1 MWAAADLPRAPV
13 GDFPPAWASAWGD
26 DPCGLWADLTVA
38 GISQRLR
45 WIEPGHFTMGSS
57 TEERRGIDDQEIRE
71 WADQNEAPRHRVTI
85 SRGFWLAD
93 TPCTQALW
101 TALLGG
107 ENPSQFQTGD
117 DAAQRPVERLD
128 WVAAE
133 TWLAALKRQLPE
145 ADPQLPTDAQWEYAC
160 RAGSL
165 TAYAWGDAADTRLAN
180 MAQSVGQT
188 TPVKRYPSNAWGLYD
203 MHGNVWEWCADD
215 QRSFADRP
223 EVDPL
228 GGTEGGARVLRGGAW
243 NDRAARARAAYRL
256 RDQRGSAWHDDGFRF
271 ALRSPSPAGGAGGR

>member
-1 MWAAADLPRAPV
+1 MWAAAEWARAPV

-26 DPCGLWADLTVA
+26 DPYGLWADLTVA
-38 GISQRLR
+38 GVSQRLR
-45 WIEPGHFTMGSS
+45 WVEPGDFTMGSS
-57 TEERRGIDDQEIRE
+57 LEERRRIADKDLRK
-71 WADQNEAPRHRVTI
+71 WADQNEAPQHRVTI

-101 TALLGG
+101 LAVLGG
-107 ENPSQFQTGD
+107 ENPSSFQAGD
-117 DAAQRPVERLD
+117 DAAQRPVERVD

-133 TWLAALKRQLPE
+133 AFLAALKRQLPE
-145 ADPQLPTDAQWEYAC
+145 ADPLLPTDAQWEYAC

-180 MAQSVGQT
+180 MAQTVAQT
-188 TPVKRYPSNAWGLYD
+188 TPVKRYPPNPWGLYD

-215 QRSFADRP
+215 RRRFVDSP
-223 EVDPL
+223 EVDPS
-228 GGTEGGARVLRGGAW
+228 GATEGDFRVLRGGAW
-243 NDRAARARAAYRL
+243 SDLAALARAACRNL
-256 RDQRGSAWHDDGFRF
+256 DPRGRARHYSGFRL

>member
-26 DPCGLWADLTVA
+26 DPYGLWADLTVA

-57 TEERRGIDDQEIRE
+57 TEERRRIDDKEIRE
-71 WADQNEAPRHRVTI
+71 WADRNEAPQHRVTI

-101 TALLGG
+101 TALLGV
-107 ENPSQFQTGD
+107 ENPSRFQAGD
-117 DAAQRPVERLD
+117 DAAQRPVERVD

-133 TWLAALKRQLPE
+133 TCLAALKRQLPE

-160 RAGSL
+160 RAGNL
-165 TAYAWGDAADTRLAN
+165 TAYAWGDAAETRLAN

-188 TPVKRYPSNAWGLYD
+188 TAVKRYPANPWGLYD
-203 MHGNVWEWCADD
+203 LHGNVWEWCADD
-215 QRSFADRP
+215 RRSFVDRP
-223 EVDPL
+223 EVDPS
-228 GGTEGGARVLRGGAW
+228 GGAEGATRVLRGGSWDFPAG
-243 NDRAARARAAYRL
+243 RARSAYRY
-256 RDQRGSAWHDDGFRF
+256 RTPCGHGWFDSGFRF
-271 ALRSPSPAGGAGGR
+271 ALMSPTPAGGAGGR

>member
-57 TEERRGIDDQEIRE
+57 TEERRRIDDKEIRG
-71 WADQNEAPRHRVTI
+71 WADLNEAPQHRVTI

-107 ENPSQFQTGD
+107 ENPIQFQAGD
-117 DAAQRPVERLD
+117 DAAQRPVEKVD

-133 TWLAALKRQLPE
+133 TFLATLKRQLPE
-145 ADPQLPTDAQWEYAC
+145 ADPRLPTDAQWEYAC

-180 MAQSVGQT
+180 MAQSVGQS
-188 TPVKRYPSNAWGLYD
+188 TPVKHYPANPWGLFD

-215 QRSFADRP
+215 RRSFVDRP
-223 EVDPL
+223 EVDPS
-228 GGTEGGARVLRGGAW
+228 GGTEGDPRVLRGGSWDDPVGSVRSAC
-243 NDRAARARAAYRL
+243 RSRSVRARVWG
-256 RDQRGSAWHDDGFRF
+256 DSGFRF
-271 ALRSPSPAGGAGGR
+271 ALRSPSSASGAGGR

>member
-57 TEERRGIDDQEIRE
+57 TEERRGIDDQETRE
-71 WADQNEAPRHRVTI
+71 WADQNEAPQHRVTI
-85 SRGFWLAD
+85 SSGFWLAD
-93 TPCTQALW
+93 TPCTQGLW

-107 ENPSQFQTGD
+107 ENPSLFQAGD
-117 DAAQRPVERLD
+117 DAAQRPVEQVD

-145 ADPQLPTDAQWEYAC
+145 TDPQLPTDAQWEYAC

-228 GGTEGGARVLRGGAW
+228 GGTESGARVLRGGAW

-256 RDQRGSAWHDDGFRF
+256 RDPRGGAWHDDGFRF
-271 ALRSPSPAGGAGGR
+271 ALISPSPAGGAGGR